1 MVGQE
6 TAWEAA
12 GLVVRMIKEGKLSGK
27 AIGAASKSGC
37 TEHAGTATWES
48 EGGRCERMGSLF
60 MDIGEA
66 AEHLKKYEEK
76 LMKH

>member
-1 MVGQE
+1 VQLPNL
-6 TAWEAA
+6 AA
-12 GLVVRMIKEGKLSGK
+12 QSTRALQHEKVKVEDVQ
-27 AIGAASKSGC
+27 
-37 TEHAGTATWES
+37 
-48 EGGRCERMGSLF
+48 RMGSLF